1 MSILPLFDA
10 SVQLLLRYQTQFRMD
25 ARVLLEAERGYNAEF
40 AKTFNELI
48 DKYLTS
54 FTQEVRP
61 VPSNE
66 ACGEAGGGGR
76 PGLHHGSHS
85 DPGR

>member
-1 MSILPLFDA
+1 VYVSIVRLWDV

-61 VPSNE
+61 VLFS
-66 ACGEAGGGGR
+66 ATR
-76 PGLHHGSHS
+76 LVV
-85 DPGR
+85 